1 MIGHIRKTLALDYVF
16 FMNYWSAPQALQGE
30 WASNKMPTVFIITL
44 PQEAERQAKIAARLE
59 KFGITYEFFTAAHK
73 DMMSAADRGFYNSRR
88 RRLAMGKDL
97 YDGEIACMLSHKRL
111 MEKIVAD
118 DEFPA
123 IIRALLAKPDLW
135 HLVRFFG
142 NEKHERRPHRK
153 LTRLVGG
160 FSLVRIATSP
170 GESHCYVIDQFGAQ
184 NMARALSHTSTPI
197 DILLG
202 QPWKTHLG
210 VLTVHPK
217 VAWQDKN
224 FESSLGDERFSGKL
238 HVTGREKFAFKILH
252 PLYVLRNTIFKKIW
266 YFAAA
271 IQDWQ
276 AAQR

>member
-1 MIGHIRKTLALDYVF
+1 
-16 FMNYWSAPQALQGE
+16 
-30 WASNKMPTVFIITL
+30 MPTVFIITL

-59 KFGITYEFFTAAHK
+59 KFGITYEFFPAAHK
-73 DMMSAADRGFYNSRR
+73 DMMSAADRVFYNSRR

-97 YDGEIACMLSHKRL
+97 YNGEIACMLSHKRL
-111 MEKIVAD
+111 MEKIVRENIACAIVLED
-118 DEFPA
+118 DCVMCDEFPA
-123 IIRALLAKPDLW
+123 IIKALLAKADLW

-153 LTRLVGG
+153 LARLVDK

-170 GESHCYVIDQFGAQ
+170 GESHCYLIDQFGAQ

-210 VLTVHPK
+210 VLTVYPK

-238 HVTGREKFAFKILH
+238 HVAGLEKFAFQILH
-252 PLYVLRNTIFKKIW
+252 PLYVIRNTIFKKIW
-266 YFAAA
+266 YFATV
-271 IQDWQ
+271 IQDWRIE
-276 AAQR
+276 QR